1 MAGGEQRHSFEWP
14 KRRLPHQSAFRR
26 WRATVFHVA
35 EQTERHAAGFYHK
48 HREGRIGNSPE
59 QDKHSQQSGY
69 EKTKR
74 GYNRHHQGG
83 STAKKRER
91 EAPRTNNNARATGN
105 RRDQKKT
112 ACRMGSIPQIPTG
125 TYLKILP
132 PMPQDASVQHGDHA
146 HAHLRLWNMD
156 TLERS

>member
-14 KRRLPHQSAFRR
+14 KRRLPHQA
-26 WRATVFHVA
+26 AVFHVA
-35 EQTERHAAGFYHK
+35 EQAERHAAGFYHK

-91 EAPRTNNNARATGN
+91 EAPRTNNNVRATGN
-105 RRDQKKT
+105 RRDQKKDCVPHGQHST
-112 ACRMGSIPQIPTG
+112 NTDRN
-125 TYLKILP
+125 L
-132 PMPQDASVQHGDHA
+132 PQDLAAYATGCVCST
-146 HAHLRLWNMD
+146 W
-156 TLERS
+156 